1 MKFNKISKKLAA
13 CSLAGAMMV
22 SMMGMS
28 VCAAGVTANSNG
40 TPVTSVPV
48 NKTVTTKDNVYAPKT
63 TFTFTV
69 KPVGAT
75 TLTDEDGNSVD
86 VKAGVADGLKVDT
99 GAEFEPNTAAD
110 TDTTYTPAVGKKAS
124 LKTDATKFK
133 TYGPGIYHY
142 EVSEVNGGYEGITY
156 DTTVYDV
163 YVYVSA
169 KLSGKDATEDLYVS
183 GVLSTK
189 SVKDESGKSKTVKS
203 DLNFTNAY
211 DGVHSVTVTKKVQ
224 GGFANVNDTFAF
236 SVGVTGADGKGN
248 GEIYVVK
255 YTKKSEGKTET
266 AKVESGKSISIEL
279 GKDDTVTIY
288 GLTKSDVY
296 TIKETDSKGYTVT
309 DNCGTTDAEKTDGVV
324 TGNGEV
330 DKTDWVI
337 TNTKA
342 AVAPTGIAMTVAPYI
357 LMVSVAGIFAILFLR
372 RRHEEA

>member
-28 VCAAGVTANSNG
+28 VCAAGVTTG
-40 TPVTSVPV
+40 TQASPITSIPV
-48 NKTVTTKDNVYAPKT
+48 NKTVTAADNTYAPNT
-63 TFTFTV
+63 TFTFKV
-69 KPVGAT
+69 EPADPVEWK
-75 TLTDEDGNSVD
+75 DKSGNNVD
-86 VKAGVADGLKVDT
+86 VKKGIDGGLTADK
-99 GAEFEPNTAAD
+99 GAEFTPNPDAD
-110 TDTTYTPAVGKKAS
+110 PSTSYTLTGNDRAS
-124 LKTDATKFK
+124 LKTYANVFK
-133 TYGPGIYHY
+133 IPGVYHY
-142 EVSEVNGGYEGITY
+142 EVSENDGGYEGISY
-156 DTTVYDV
+156 DKKIYDV

-169 KLSGKDATEDLYVS
+169 KADAAGNATDEMYVS
-183 GVLSTK
+183 GVESA
-189 SVKDESGKSKTVKS
+189 VKGTATANGKS
-203 DLNFTNAY
+203 DLNFENVY
-211 DGVHSVTVTKKVQ
+211 KDVHSVTVTKKVQ
-224 GGFANVNDTFAF
+224 GGFANVNDTFSF

-288 GLTKSDVY
+288 GLTASDIY

-309 DNCGTTDAEKTDGVV
+309 DNCGETEDALKDGVV
-324 TGNGEV
+324 TGNGAV

-337 TNTKA
+337 TNTKV